1 MQKLTSVALLAFAL
15 PVFCAA
21 QSKESQ
27 EVQPHVTYDGKKID
41 APKNP
46 DAPDDLNGR
55 SLTGVVHDQQ
65 DNGVPMAV
73 VQLKNL
79 RTGKV
84 RNYIAG
90 KDGAYRFDYLSPKDD
105 YQVFA
110 RLKEMQ
116 SPVRKLSKY
125 DTRPEPYFR
134 LVLSE
139 PVPPEPAAAGPA
151 KK

>member
-1 MQKLTSVALLAFAL
+1 MQKLTSVVLLAFAL
-15 PVFCAA
+15 PALSVA

-27 EVQPHVTYDGKKID
+27 EVQPHASFDGKKYEP
-41 APKNP
+41 PKKD
-46 DAPDDLNGR
+46 DAPDDPNGR
-55 SLTGVVHDQQ
+55 SLVGVVHDAS
-65 DNGVPMAV
+65 DNGVPMALV
-73 VQLKNL
+73 RLKNL

-90 KDGAYRFDYLSPKDD
+90 KDGVYRFDYLSPKDD
-105 YQVFA
+105 YSVFA
-110 RLKEMQ
+110 ELKGMQ
-116 SPVRKLSKY
+116 SPMRKLSKY

-139 PVPPEPAAAGPA
+139 PVPPPAAEA

>member
-1 MQKLTSVALLAFAL
+1 MQKLTSVVILAFAL
-15 PVFCAA
+15 PVFGAA

-27 EVQPHVTYDGKKID
+27 EVQPHVTYDGKKYD

-55 SLTGVVHDQQ
+55 SLVGVVHDEN
-65 DNGVPMAV
+65 DNAVPMALV
-73 VQLKNL
+73 RLKNL

-110 RLKEMQ
+110 QLKGMQ

-139 PVPPEPAAAGPA
+139 PAPAAPASA